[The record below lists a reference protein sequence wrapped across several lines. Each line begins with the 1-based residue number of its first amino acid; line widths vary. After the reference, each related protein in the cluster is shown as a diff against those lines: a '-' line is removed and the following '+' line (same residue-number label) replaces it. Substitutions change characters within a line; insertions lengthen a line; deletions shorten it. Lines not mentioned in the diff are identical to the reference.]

1 MSRKRLTNNESFIFN
16 ESDVVNSTR
25 SRGLLENLSVQRR
38 LCPKAVPKQ
47 APSNPQVFHSQSS
60 SNARSFTSGKI
71 GLADSARDHNANKKT
86 ATNDPSL
93 EAILAKLENLNTE
106 SPQVASNVRSSSDG
120 TFSNARNV
128 DHSKSTPMTPMSQ
141 PNNNKRVLLQVVP
154 KSVRHPDQQ
163 IYRPFKADSKKLPAS
178 NNNFVPNNNVE
189 AQNAAEN
196 SIVHTE
202 DVELPKRDCPEKM
215 CICLRPLK
223 LILCPVC
230 GYTTTGR
237 LRKTCQVHPKAVY
250 LLDVDACPRCK
261 ETNNHV
267 FMEYD
272 LPQGFKQAVKKTPS

>member
-1 MSRKRLTNNESFIFN
+1 MSRKRLTNNESFIFD
-16 ESDVVNSTR
+16 ESDVVNPTK
-25 SRGLLENLSVQRR
+25 SRGLSNNSSVQRR
-38 LCPKAVPKQ
+38 LCPKAETKQ
-47 APSNPQVFHSQSS
+47 APSNPPVLLSHPTSNTRSS
-60 SNARSFTSGKI
+60 TSAKI
-71 GLADSARDHNANKKT
+71 GLAESARDHNANKKT

-106 SPQVASNVRSSSDG
+106 SPQAICSNASNGS
-120 TFSNARNV
+120 
-128 DHSKSTPMTPMSQ
+128 HSKSTPMTPMTQ
-141 PNNNKRVLLQVVP
+141 PNNKRVLLKVVP

-178 NNNFVPNNNVE
+178 NNNFVPNNME
-189 AQNAAEN
+189 AQKVEEN
-196 SIVHTE
+196 GLVYSDPTALDE
-202 DVELPKRDCPEKM
+202 ELPQRDCPEKM

-223 LILCPVC
+223 LILCPAC

-250 LLDVDACPRCK
+250 LLDVDTCPRCK

-272 LPQGFKQAVKKTPS
+272 LPEGFKQAVKKTVS